1 MYFWKA
7 YLPLLLSCKYEIDH
21 PLGVTFTGEH
31 QKQAKFQ
38 LNLKPVTDML
48 CCTGH
53 DKDYATLDMKHHYGN

>member
-38 LNLKPVTDML
+38 LKPKTSHQYAML
-48 CCTGH
+48 HWT
-53 DKDYATLDMKHHYGN
+53 